1 MRPSPIKT
9 ITKANDTFQILTA
22 LKGNRQKR
30 NEWGEIFIEGIEA
43 LKQALQSPRVK
54 PKRVITAESAK
65 LSDWAKKLLD
75 SGIFPEHIRLG
86 EKLFGE
92 LSDRSEPSELM
103 ATVSCERTL
112 LPELKLPHHPFL
124 VIFDRPSDFG
134 NLGALLRS
142 ANGFGVDAFIIHGH
156 GVDPFDPKVIRSSM
170 GAVFHTPVVQ
180 VDAFRDLAQWL
191 GGLKEGCGLQVVGTD
206 SGGESLPN
214 SLGRPVALV
223 MGNEAR
229 GMSVN
234 LKTLVDRVVRIPIG
248 GNVNSLNVACAGS
261 ILMWAA
267 SGASKT

>member
-1 MRPSPIKT
+1 MRKTQIKT
-9 ITKANDTFQILTA
+9 ITKADDTFQILTA

-30 NEWGEIFIEGIEA
+30 NEMGEVFIEGVEA

-54 PKRVITAESAK
+54 PLRAITSDSAR
-65 LSDWAKKLLD
+65 LSGWAKGLLD
-75 SGIFPEHIRLG
+75 SGTFPEHLRLS
-86 EKLFGE
+86 EKLFRE

-103 ATVSCERTL
+103 ATVQCPRASLAEL
-112 LPELKLPHHPFL
+112 HLPENPFL
-124 VIFDRPSDFG
+124 VVFDRPSDFG

-142 ANGFGVDAFIIHGH
+142 ANGFGVDALLIHGH

-170 GAVFHTPVVQ
+170 GSVFHTPVVQ
-180 VDAFRDLAQWL
+180 VDAFRDLSGWL
-191 GGLKEGCGLQVVGTD
+191 GHLKKSCGLQVVGTD
-206 SGGESLPN
+206 SSGESLPN

-261 ILMWAA
+261 ILMWAV
-267 SGASKT
+267 SGASEK